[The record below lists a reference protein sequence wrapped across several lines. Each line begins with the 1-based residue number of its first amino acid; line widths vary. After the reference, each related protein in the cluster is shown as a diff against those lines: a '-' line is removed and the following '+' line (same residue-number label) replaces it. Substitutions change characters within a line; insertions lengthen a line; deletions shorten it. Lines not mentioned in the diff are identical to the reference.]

1 MLGLP
6 YSKLVKVS
14 SGLQANLTGRVIIQ
28 MFIIKLR
35 NWIIPFKLARLLVTH
50 DAESLPG

>member
-1 MLGLP
+1 MF
-6 YSKLVKVS
+6 
-14 SGLQANLTGRVIIQ
+14 Q

-50 DAESLPG
+50 YRGKLAQVGELSSAEFTRQVT